1 VPIEPDNRLVAD
13 AVLRVVTS
21 DDSTVDAV
29 IEQLLHDLAVDVAAD
44 RASVTLI
51 NADGTIENS
60 HEWTGPGVAPH
71 RPVIKN
77 LHIRQ
82 FPYTTELARAGQTLR
97 IGSPNEWPADAA
109 PETESFGA
117 FGVRAVLQ
125 APILLGSELIGFIA
139 FNQLTDR
146 TWDDRAVGHLHTVG
160 RAIALAL
167 AQRMA
172 RDRIRRSREVA
183 ELANRAKDDLISRAG
198 HELRTPLHAVLG
210 FAELLELDGVQ
221 HTALH
226 QIRANGRLLLSMID
240 DLLELSQ
247 FTSQTDDDDDVPV
260 AALLSRVVEALEP
273 VAAARS
279 VTLMND
285 TSHQVMTSTSVAPRL
300 HQGLHCVT
308 AAAIANAARGGTVRV
323 TSIPG
328 AYPCVEVTVHGTR
341 GNPPSE
347 LGMALARSFLAEV
360 SAAVSVAGND
370 ETTTMLVRLS

>member
-1 VPIEPDNRLVAD
+1 MEPDNRLAAD
-13 AVLRVVTS
+13 AVMRIVTS
-21 DDSTVDAV
+21 DDTEVDDV
-29 IEQLLHDLAVDVAAD
+29 IEQLLRELAADVTAD

-60 HEWTGPGVAPH
+60 HEWTAPGVVPH

-77 LHIRQ
+77 LHLRQ
-82 FPYTTELARAGQTLR
+82 FPYTTGLARAGQMLSV
-97 IGSPNEWPADAA
+97 GSPSDWPAEAA

-125 APILLGSELIGFIA
+125 APILMGSELIGFIA
-139 FNQLTDR
+139 FSHLSDR
-146 TWDDRAVGHLHTVG
+146 TWDDRAVDHLRTVG

-167 AQRMA
+167 AQRAA

-260 AALLSRVVEALEP
+260 AALLARVVEALEP

-279 VTLMND
+279 VTLVND
-285 TSHQVMTSTSVAPRL
+285 TSHQVMTSTSAAPRL

-308 AAAIANAARGGTVRV
+308 AAAITNAAHGGSVRV

-328 AYPCVEVTVHGTR
+328 AFPCIEVTVDGTR
-341 GNPPSE
+341 DNPPSG
-347 LGMALARSFLAEV
+347 LGLALARSFLAEV
-360 SAAVSVAGND
+360 SAAVSVVD
-370 ETTTMLVRLS
+370 HTTTTTMLVRLS